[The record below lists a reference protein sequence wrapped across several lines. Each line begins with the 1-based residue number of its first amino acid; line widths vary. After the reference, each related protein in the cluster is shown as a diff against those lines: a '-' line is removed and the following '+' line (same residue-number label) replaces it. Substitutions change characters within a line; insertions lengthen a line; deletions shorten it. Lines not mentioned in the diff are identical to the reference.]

1 MSNACKNTYTV
12 DNSYS
17 FVSEISKF
25 NNVNNYFM
33 ASFDIDNLF
42 TNVPL
47 SETID
52 IVVSRLFS
60 NNDSFLSFSRILFRK
75 LLELAVTN
83 SFFTFNEQL
92 YRQKEGLGMGL
103 PLSPVMANIF
113 LDFHEEKWMSD
124 CPSEFAPIFYRR
136 YVDDCFLIFN
146 EKDHAP
152 LFLDYLNSKHQNI
165 NFTMETESNN
175 QISFL
180 DVLVR
185 KDDFNFNTTVF
196 RKPTFS
202 GLGVSYFSY
211 CCRKFKL
218 NSIKSLV
225 SRAYMAFVRPSI
237 ISTTNSFI

>member
-1 MSNACKNTYTV
+1 
-12 DNSYS
+12 
-17 FVSEISKF
+17 
-25 NNVNNYFM
+25 M

-60 NNDSFLSFSRILFRK
+60 NNDSFLSFTRILFRK

-124 CPSEFAPIFYRR
+124 CPSEFAPVFYRR
-136 YVDDCFLIFN
+136 YVDDCF
-146 EKDHAP
+146 
-152 LFLDYLNSKHQNI
+152 
-165 NFTMETESNN
+165 
-175 QISFL
+175 
-180 DVLVR
+180 
-185 KDDFNFNTTVF
+185 FNFQ
-196 RKPTFS
+196 
-202 GLGVSYFSY
+202 
-211 CCRKFKL
+211 
-218 NSIKSLV
+218 
-225 SRAYMAFVRPSI
+225 
-237 ISTTNSFI
+237 